1 MMSWIVRRLFSKFM
15 HREVKCLTTT
25 HNSVA
30 TVHGNISSNTQ
41 RLVLTTLLL
50 LNFYVRFLAITTIIP
65 VVNCNPKPVLLQ
77 TKGSKHKET
86 LHWETH
92 TRTIPRLELHY
103 SSTHT
108 LVQYIVDTRVAYVCQ
123 LVHLEVNQQEKEH
136 ACLHDGT
143 KQYTR
148 YSIQQIIV

>member
-1 MMSWIVRRLFSKFM
+1 MPWIVRRPFSKFM

-30 TVHGNISSNTQ
+30 TVHSIISSNTQ
-41 RLVLTTLLL
+41 RLVLTTVTSQLLCT
-50 LNFYVRFLAITTIIP
+50 VSVITAIIP
-65 VVNCNPKPVLLQ
+65 VVNGNPKPVLLQ

-108 LVQYIVDTRVAYVCQ
+108 LVQYIVDTRVAYVC
-123 LVHLEVNQQEKEH
+123 
-136 ACLHDGT
+136 
-143 KQYTR
+143 
-148 YSIQQIIV
+148 